1 MIGGTKVIG
10 VLGGMGPAA
19 TADFFQK
26 IIQATPAKTDQDHL
40 KVVIVSNPHVPD
52 RTAAIRGC
60 GPDPLPELVGAAE
73 ALIRAGADLVTIP
86 CVTVH
91 HFFDRLQAVIPIP
104 ILHLIREAATAV
116 TAEFPTLRRYGLLAT
131 TGTLQTRLFEAKF
144 EPRGLSVFG
153 CEPAVQD
160 ALVMEAIYGVKRGGS
175 IERSRQLICDAAAH
189 LIERGA
195 EAIIAGC
202 TEIPLVL
209 SHGDIAVP
217 FIDPTRYLAH
227 AAVRRALSP
236 DPPSAASRSCYK
248 DRG

>member
-1 MIGGTKVIG
+1 MVGGTKVIG

-26 IIQATPAKTDQDHL
+26 LIEATPAKTDQDHL
-40 KVVIVSNPHVPD
+40 KVVIFSNPHVPD
-52 RTAAIRGC
+52 RTAAIRGD
-60 GPDPLPELVGAAE
+60 GPDPLPELVAGAE
-73 ALIRAGADLVTIP
+73 ALVRAGADFLTIP

-91 HFFDRLQAVIPIP
+91 YFFDRLQAATRIP

-116 TAEFPTLRRYGLLAT
+116 AAEFPTLRRFGLLAT
-131 TGTLQTRLFEAKF
+131 TGTVESKLFEAKF

-153 CEPAVQD
+153 CEPAIQD
-160 ALVMEAIYGVKRGGS
+160 SMVMDAIYAVKRGDS
-175 IERSRQLICDAAAH
+175 LDRPRRLIRQASAH
-189 LIERGA
+189 LIGRGA

-209 SHGDIAVP
+209 SQGDISVP
-217 FIDPTRYLAH
+217 VIDPTRYLAQ
-227 AAVRRALSP
+227 AAVRRALAS
-236 DPPSAASRSCYK
+236 DPPTTTRRTCYK